1 MKSLERLGAV
11 LAIAACAAAL
21 GGCQI
26 GAIIGAMASSAEHE
40 GSHEVKSQYSGLAG
54 HSYAVIVAADRSI
67 QADFP
72 ELIPRLSEQISMRLA
87 GNVGAT
93 AFVPP
98 AAVLE
103 YQYNHPRWVTMTRGQ
118 LAEALGVERLVYVDM
133 AAYRLNDPGNQ
144 YLWNGGAAGTVSVHE
159 ADSAFPDEPVFQ
171 SQVKVAF
178 PDKKAMGPTDI
189 SRIAVHSEL
198 SRRFAERTAWLF
210 FKHEEPNKITY

>member
-1 MKSLERLGAV
+1 MRLERLGVV
-11 LAIAACAAAL
+11 LAVAACAIAL

-26 GAIIGAMASSAEHE
+26 AEIAGAMLSSAERE
-40 GSHEVKSQYSGLAG
+40 GNKEVKGQYGGLAG
-54 HSYAVIVAADRSI
+54 KSYAVIVAADRSI

-87 GNVGAT
+87 GNVGAS

-103 YQYNHPRWVTMTRGQ
+103 YQYSHPRWVTMTRGQ

-144 YLWNGGAAGTVSVHE
+144 YLWNGGAAGTVSVCE
-159 ADSAFPDEPVFQ
+159 VESAFPDEPAFQ

-198 SRRFAERTAWLF
+198 SKRFAERTAWLF
-210 FKHEEPNKITY
+210 YKHEEPNKITY